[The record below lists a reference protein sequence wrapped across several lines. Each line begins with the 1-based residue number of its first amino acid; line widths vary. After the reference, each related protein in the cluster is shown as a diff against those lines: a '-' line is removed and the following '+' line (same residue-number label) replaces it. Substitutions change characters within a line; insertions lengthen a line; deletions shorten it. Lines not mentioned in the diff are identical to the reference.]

1 MSEVG
6 FADKVTFQ
14 TLSDV
19 YDDGNEH
26 EAAADVC
33 CHSIPEFSDSRKS
46 GEEARKR
53 RVSRKIAA
61 ADVPVL
67 KSELGEDSEECQEDD
82 PKLKQNVVHSIT
94 VYNRLR
100 KKQRFNT
107 ELVSQYGKFS
117 TEALLKEYHN
127 NKKLDKKTKAWL
139 KEEIFL
145 KVFFLL
151 PYALKKSYHVS
162 ICNFDDAI
170 QNMASSVLVAIEM
183 FNPNLNYTFVNYL
196 VAYIKSGA
204 AKTFRDMNLVVVP
217 PSKRKELKE
226 NDEEACLPGYY
237 SYDDGYRSSGQSN
250 VYTTCTPSED
260 FDEIVHN
267 IQLVEWLED
276 SISKECGLLNDDERR
291 VLILHYGL
299 FGTQPQPYKEIAKLR
314 RAEGRGFAC
323 SRLSQ
328 ISTQA
333 KKKLSAYFAEI
344 GLEEY

>member
-1 MSEVG
+1 V
-6 FADKVTFQ
+6 KKTVI
-14 TLSDV
+14 TLAAV
-19 YDDGNEH
+19 CAIFLALQAVLLYGKRPPGLFGEAQP
-26 EAAADVC
+26 AAAVFY
-33 CHSIPEFSDSRKS
+33 SEAGRIYRS
-46 GEEARKR
+46 G
-53 RVSRKIAA
+53 
-61 ADVPVL
+61 
-67 KSELGEDSEECQEDD
+67 
-82 PKLKQNVVHSIT
+82 
-94 VYNRLR
+94 
-100 KKQRFNT
+100 
-107 ELVSQYGKFS
+107 
-117 TEALLKEYHN
+117 
-127 NKKLDKKTKAWL
+127 
-139 KEEIFL
+139 
-145 KVFFLL
+145 
-151 PYALKKSYHVS
+151 
-162 ICNFDDAI
+162 DAEPI
-170 QNMASSVLVAIEM
+170 QIRGVLVD
-183 FNPNLNYTFVNYL
+183 
-196 VAYIKSGA
+196 S
-204 AKTFRDMNLVVVP
+204 
-217 PSKRKELKE
+217 
-226 NDEEACLPGYY
+226 CLPGYY